1 VRLLKILLFA
11 NLFFTCHISYSEDLL
26 EKDETNKID
35 SILKSVKQY
44 KNEKEIIESLD
55 YLSSLYSEQENF
67 DSAHFIIDS
76 AISIS
81 KKSGNKYFIA
91 KTIGTKGKLYRQQG
105 RFENSLETLLTAYD
119 LAKEINE
126 KEIIMIVANN
136 LGVTYR
142 RLAEDNKALG
152 YHLEALQCAEE
163 LNDAKNIAVASNS
176 IGIIYTYQ
184 GNYDEAL
191 PYYYKALELEQKR
204 GNYIGIAINYN
215 SIAWIYELKE
225 DYEIAIE
232 FYKKSLDANIKNNN
246 EKGIVICYSDL
257 GKVYHQIGEYAL
269 ALEYYKKTLTVN
281 EKLGDKRYIAR
292 SYIYI
297 GETYRDLGKYS
308 QSLSNLD
315 KGLKYAQQL
324 NSKRLLMSAYE
335 QLALT
340 YEKINQGNKSLMYY
354 KKYNIYKD
362 SVFNEEKS
370 NQIIEIQTR
379 FETKKKEQE
388 NELLKNKN
396 SLNESKIQ
404 RQRIVV
410 FSIISIL
417 FLISFLALVL
427 LNSRRKQKRAIILLG
442 KQNDEIRKQK
452 EEIQNQAAD
461 LKKAINTKNRF
472 FSIIAHDLISPFNTL
487 IGYSEVLKSNLNKV
501 SKEEINQY
509 ADLIYQRS
517 NETYELLTNL
527 LEWSLSQ
534 TKSIEYVPQKVEIKK
549 LIKEKINLLKGQ
561 AKEKSIVLE
570 FIEGEEVFVFADVNM
585 LNTIIRNLVTNAIK
599 FTEKGKVTITY
610 IKESNYCK
618 VIIEDTGVGI
628 SEQNLHNLFEIDK
641 PVSTKGTAGEKGT
654 GIGLILCKEFIIKN
668 KGKIFVE
675 STEHKG
681 SKFAFT
687 IPIDQNR
694 N

>member
-1 VRLLKILLFA
+1 MLRLVKILLLLS
-11 NLFFTCHISYSEDLL
+11 LFLTCNISYSEDLY
-26 EKDETNKID
+26 EKNETNKID
-35 SILKSVKQY
+35 SVLKIVKQSQ
-44 KNEKEIIESLD
+44 NEKEIIESYD
-55 YLSSLYSEQENF
+55 YLSSLYSSNENF
-67 DSAHFIIDS
+67 DSAHLVIDS
-76 AISIS
+76 AITIA
-81 KKSGNKYFIA
+81 KKSEDKYFIA
-91 KTIGTKGKLYRQQG
+91 KTLGSKGKLYRQEGKFQ
-105 RFENSLETLLTAYD
+105 NSLETLMEAYD

-126 KEIIMIVANN
+126 KEIIMIVSNN

-142 RLAEDNKALG
+142 RLAEDSKALEC
-152 YHLEALQCAEE
+152 HLEALQLSEE
-163 LNDAKNIAVASNS
+163 LDDAKNIAIASNS

-204 GNYIGIAINYN
+204 NNYIGVAINYN

-225 DYEIAIE
+225 DYKKAIE
-232 FYKKSLDANIKNNN
+232 FYKKSLDANIKIKN

-257 GKVYHQIGEYAL
+257 GKVYHKIGEYAL
-269 ALEYYKKTLTVN
+269 ALEYYKKTLVVN

-297 GETYRDLGKYS
+297 GETYKDLGNYS
-308 QSLSNLD
+308 QSLINLE
-315 KGLKYAQQL
+315 KGLKYAHQV
-324 NSKRLLMSAYE
+324 NSKRLLMQVYE
-335 QLALT
+335 QLALMF
-340 YEKINQGNKSLMYY
+340 EKTNNVNEALWNY
-354 KKYNIYKD
+354 KKFNVYKD

-370 NQIIEIQTR
+370 NQIIEMQTR
-379 FETKKKEQE
+379 YETDKKEQE

-396 SLNESKIQ
+396 SLNEAQIQ

-410 FSIISIL
+410 FSVISIL

-427 LNSRRKQKRAIILLG
+427 LNSRRKQKKAIVLLG
-442 KQNDEIRKQK
+442 KQNNEIRKQK
-452 EEIQNQAAD
+452 EEIQNQAFD

-472 FSIIAHDLISPFNTL
+472 FSIIAHDLLSPFNTL
-487 IGYSEVLKSNLNKV
+487 IGYSDFLKSNLNEV
-501 SKEEINQY
+501 SKEEINEY

-517 NETYELLTNL
+517 NETHELLINL

-534 TKSIEYVPQKVEIKK
+534 TQGIEYEPQEVDIKK

-561 AKEKSIVLE
+561 AKEKSINLE
-570 FIEGEEVFVFADVNM
+570 FIEGDEVIVFADLNM
-585 LNTIIRNLVTNAIK
+585 LKTIIRNLVSNAIK
-599 FTEKGKVTITY
+599 FTKEGKVTIFY
-610 IKESNYCK
+610 IKESKFCR

-628 SEQNLHNLFEIDK
+628 SDENLRNLFEIDK

-675 STEHKG
+675 STEHVG
-681 SKFAFT
+681 SKFEFT
-687 IPIDQNR
+687 IPLV
-694 N
+694 